1 MSLCR
6 YLPTPSDR
14 MGILWTLLSIDDTVV
29 IEFGPTGTTHFSMG
43 FFGSIGVE
51 QENRLFATHMKED
64 DVIMG
69 CTDTLEDAIIE
80 VDQWTKP
87 KAIFLVASSVSSIIG
102 TDLKGVCKLM
112 QPKVSAKLYALE
124 NGGFRGDY
132 TAGIKVIYDSLLK
145 DMIGEKGETLD
156 KTYNILGASLHTY
169 RMRSD
174 INEIKTLMKDSFKYN
189 SIATLCVDTDE
200 EIIRKSVNA
209 KLNIVLSFEA
219 LELAEYI
226 KENYNIPYIYGA
238 PYGYRGTLEWLKS
251 ISKLIKTDIDE
262 KVVSDLTERIISIK
276 HYPMYKKMLKNNKP
290 VMSLYTEYNRLI
302 GFKQISEELGFEID
316 SCICNHSLKD
326 IEDKNIT
333 VLGSEKERIELFE
346 TKNNQFIIADDITLK
361 MANNT
366 NMKLRASMPI
376 LYGSQVAN
384 HMPIIGMR
392 GMDYIL
398 EQVDSYIQTL
408 K

>member
-14 MGILWTLLSIDDTVV
+14 MGILWTLLSIDNTVV

-51 QENRLFATHMKED
+51 QENRLFATHMNED

-69 CTDTLEDAIIE
+69 CTDTLEKAILE
-80 VDQWTKP
+80 VDEWTKP

-132 TAGIKVIYDSLLK
+132 TSGIKTIYDSLLK
-145 DMIGEKGETLD
+145 DLLGEKDQTID

-174 INEIKTLMKDSFKYN
+174 INEIKKLMKDSFDYD

-200 EIIRKSVNA
+200 DTIKNCVKAN
-209 KLNIVLSFEA
+209 LNIVLSYEA
-219 LELAEYI
+219 LEFAKYMD
-226 KENYNIPYIYGA
+226 ENYNIPYIYGS
-238 PYGYRGTLEWLKS
+238 PYGYKGTLEWLES
-251 ISKLIKTDIDE
+251 ISKIINKDIDK
-262 KVVSDLTERIISIK
+262 KVVNDLRERIISVK

-290 VMSLYTEYNRLI
+290 VMSLYTEYNRLL
-302 GFKQISEELGFEID
+302 GFKQIAKELGFDID
-316 SCICNHSLKD
+316 SYICNHSLKD

-333 VLGSEKERIELFE
+333 VFNSEKERIELFK
-346 TKNNQFIIADDITLK
+346 TKDNQFIIADDITLK
-361 MANNT
+361 MSNNT
-366 NMKLRASMPI
+366 NTKLRVSMPI

-398 EQVDSYIQTL
+398 EYIDLYIQTL
-408 K
+408 N